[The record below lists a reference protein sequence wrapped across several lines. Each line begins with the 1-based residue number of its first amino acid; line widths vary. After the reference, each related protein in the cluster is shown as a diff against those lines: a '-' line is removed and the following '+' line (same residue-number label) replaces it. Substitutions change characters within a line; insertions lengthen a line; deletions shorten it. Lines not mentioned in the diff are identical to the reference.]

1 MPRPLSFREIEAFR
15 AVMQAGTTT
24 AAAQLLHTTQ
34 PSVSRLLAQMQAG
47 AGLKLFDMHKGRLR
61 PTPEALEL
69 FATVQQHFVGLE
81 RIERDLQGLRL
92 SGAGT
97 LRIGCTPALG
107 LSVLPAVV
115 HAFAQQH
122 PSTPLSLQTLG
133 TSHLREGLQLGQFDL
148 VVSTMA
154 IEAPDLSASVLH
166 RSQAVCVM
174 HPGHTLA
181 QREELHV
188 SDLAD
193 QLLLTLNADDNIF
206 LQLQQ
211 TMQRHGVQARST
223 IETTYSST
231 ICCLAAEGTGIGVV
245 NPYVASKFAAE
256 LAIRPLLPQCA
267 VEIALAL
274 PLHRAPSARA
284 DVFVQLLQQHLQTGK
299 GPG

>member
-1 MPRPLSFREIEAFR
+1 
-15 AVMQAGTTT
+15 
-24 AAAQLLHTTQ
+24 
-34 PSVSRLLAQMQAG
+34 
-47 AGLKLFDMHKGRLR
+47 
-61 PTPEALEL
+61 
-69 FATVQQHFVGLE
+69 VQQHFLGRE
-81 RIERDLQGLRL
+81 RIERDLAALRQ
-92 SGAGT
+92 SGTGT

-115 HAFAQQH
+115 HAFVLQH
-122 PSTPLSLQTLG
+122 PSTPISLQTLG
-133 TSHLREGLQLGQFDL
+133 TPHLREGLQLGQFDL

-154 IEAPDLSASVLH
+154 IDAPDLNASVLH

-174 HPGHTLA
+174 HPGHALA
-181 QREELHV
+181 QRDALHV

-284 DVFVQLLQQHLQTGK
+284 DVFVELLQQQLHSQD
-299 GPG
+299 